1 MSQELSGYWNRPI
14 RRRRLMAVGASSAAA
29 AAFLAACSSS
39 NNNTAST
46 PVKSAASASA
56 AASAAATAAGGA
68 TAAAASA
75 TQAASPTAGAA
86 LPPPTGQKGG
96 ILRAQI
102 PNVFDSTDVHRALG
116 DPTLWTSN
124 YLYNKIVMYANP
136 DQGTLEPDLAEKY
149 EAPDAATYIFSLR
162 KNVKWQP
169 PISRQF
175 TSADVRWHIERQ
187 ANGKLLDGSD
197 GGFTRQVFY
206 KTITNIETPDDFT
219 VKLTLATPNGTF
231 LDRLAA
237 YFSTLPNRETT
248 EKFEATHRTLTE
260 EAMVGTGPFIC
271 VQLRAGQEVKFKRN
285 PDYFKPNEP
294 LLDGWVAPLI
304 FEDPVAYRAAFLQK
318 QVEGWG
324 SPDPSQ
330 TKAVIDQNKGAMT
343 EVLTGTGNTV
353 AMIINRNTQ
362 FKDMR
367 LVKAMN
373 QAIDRQKLIQ
383 TFHQGLGQNSGI
395 VTWLQ
400 EAFAIP
406 PEELGKLPGYR
417 SDRNQEIKEARDLW
431 NAGGGPALGDVD
443 ITIPV
448 TWLANWPDTPQI
460 ISKMLN
466 DNLGVSQFKSSQSDY
481 NKDIIPNLGNG
492 KFPHWFGWISQVN
505 SPDPRSDLRNS
516 FHTKGST
523 NYNKV
528 GLMPGDPNLDDQI
541 DKAVTL
547 VDHQQ
552 AITAVRAIQDV
563 IMANAMFGNITLY
576 NYISRTAYWNY
587 YHPLLKAQA
596 GAGKPAAGFNI
607 FAGHLLARYN
617 WIDTK
622 DPSYQ
627 GRPPASL

>member
-1 MSQELSGYWNRPI
+1 M
-14 RRRRLMAVGASSAAA
+14 
-29 AAFLAACSSS
+29 
-39 NNNTAST
+39 
-46 PVKSAASASA
+46 
-56 AASAAATAAGGA
+56 
-68 TAAAASA
+68 
-75 TQAASPTAGAA
+75 
-86 LPPPTGQKGG
+86 GQKGG

-124 YLYNKIVMYANP
+124 YLYNKLVMYSNP
-136 DQGTLEPDLAEKY
+136 DQGTLEPDLSEKF

-162 KNVKWQP
+162 KNVKWQA
-169 PISRQF
+169 PISRPF

-206 KTITNIETPDDFT
+206 KTISKLETPDDFT
-219 VKLTLATPNGTF
+219 VKLTLAAPNGTF

-237 YFSTLPNRETT
+237 YFSTLPNKETT

-318 QVEGWG
+318 QVESWG

-343 EVLTGTGNTV
+343 EVLTGVGNTV
-353 AMIINRNTQ
+353 ALIINRNTQ
-362 FKDMR
+362 FKDVR

-373 QAIDRQKLIQ
+373 QAADRQKLIQ

-395 VTWLQ
+395 VTWIQ
-400 EAFAIP
+400 EGFAIP

-417 SDRNQEIKEARDLW
+417 SDRNQELKEARDLW
-431 NAGGGPALGDVD
+431 NAGGGPGLGDVD
-443 ITIPV
+443 ITVPV

-460 ISKMLN
+460 ITKMLN

-492 KFPHWFGWISQVN
+492 KFPHWFGWIGQVN
-505 SPDPRSDLRNS
+505 SPDPRNDLRNS
-516 FHTKGST
+516 YHTKGST

-528 GLMPGDPNLDDQI
+528 GLLPGDPNLDDQI
-541 DKAVTL
+541 DKAATL
-547 VDHQQ
+547 VDLKQ
-552 AITAVRAIQDV
+552 AVAAVRSIQDV

-576 NYISRTAYWNY
+576 NYISRTAYWSY

-596 GAGKPAAGFNI
+596 SAGKPGAGYNI